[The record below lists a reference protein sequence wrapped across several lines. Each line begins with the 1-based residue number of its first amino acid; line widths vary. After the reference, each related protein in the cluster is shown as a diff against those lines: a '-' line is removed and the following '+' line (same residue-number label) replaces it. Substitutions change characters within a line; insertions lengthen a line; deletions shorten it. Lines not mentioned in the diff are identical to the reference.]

1 MFSSLK
7 NFITANIKNI
17 RSHGHSGRH
26 HERRGILALDI
37 GTEVVKALVCIVDPS
52 DGKIHVKGVGKQKQ
66 RLGDM
71 FNGGIIDIENVLKNC
86 ELATRE
92 AEAEAHMQT
101 DQVILGI
108 AGELV
113 KGATVSVEYMRE
125 RKEEKI
131 TLPELRHIVH
141 KIQWKAF
148 ERIRK
153 ELSWETG
160 YSEIDVKLV
169 HTALVDVRIDGYRVS
184 NPLGF
189 KGKHVQVGIFNAF
202 APLVHYESARSIA
215 EEMNKELLSIV
226 VEPYAVSKAYESSD
240 GSDFSGIF
248 IDIGGGTTDVAL
260 VQNGGIVGTKM
271 YGIGGRVFT
280 RRIARH
286 LNLPFLEAEELKLQY
301 SARKLTG
308 KIFQEVEQV
317 VKEDVASWIDGLELA
332 LREFEEV
339 EILPSRIL
347 LCGGGSLLPEIS
359 GALATAGW
367 HNKLRFAR
375 IPQISFICP
384 NEVINVVDDTGKL
397 KNQQDITPMGLA
409 NLLIDLAGEEPML
422 TKILKQVTRVIST

>member
-1 MFSSLK
+1 MISILATLRALLPK
-7 NFITANIKNI
+7 KNI
-17 RSHGHSGRH
+17 SLRKEKNIPSGF
-26 HERRGILALDI
+26 LALDI
-37 GTEVVKALVCIVDPS
+37 GTELVKALVCVVDS
-52 DGKIHVKGVGKQKQ
+52 IDGKIHVKGVGKQAQ

-71 FNGGIIDIENVLKNC
+71 YNGGIIDIESVLKNC

-92 AEAEAHMQT
+92 AENEAGMLT
-101 DQVILGI
+101 NQVVLGI

-148 ERIRK
+148 ERVRR

-202 APLVHYESARSIA
+202 APMVHFESARTIA

-226 VEPYAVSKAYESSD
+226 VEPYAVSKGYFASD
-240 GSDFSGIF
+240 GNDFSAIF
-248 IDIGGGTTDVAL
+248 VDIGGGTTDVAV
-260 VQNGGIVGTKM
+260 VQNGGILGTKM

-280 RRIARH
+280 RRIAKH
-286 LNLPFLEAEELKLQY
+286 LNLPFSEAEEIKLAF
-301 SARKLTG
+301 SSRKLSAPM
-308 KIFQEVEQV
+308 FQDVEKV
-317 VKEDVASWIDGLELA
+317 VAGDVAAWLDGFELA
-332 LREFEEV
+332 LKEFNDI

-347 LCGGGSLLPEIS
+347 LCGGGALLPEIS
-359 GALATAGW
+359 GALVGGEW
-367 HNKLRFAR
+367 HKKLRFAR

-384 NEVINVVDDTGKL
+384 EDVTGVVDDTGKL

-409 NLLIDLAGEEPML
+409 CLLKDLVGEDPVL